1 MAYIRHDINNA
12 AANPQPASTT
22 VNQFSGTEGWSTVT
36 YKDYNGDFVA
46 RNYDNTTRT
55 PGTFQARNYDNT
67 TRTPA
72 AYQRHD
78 VNNVAVSA

>member
-1 MAYIRHDINNA
+1 MAYTRHDINNT

-46 RNYDNTTRT
+46 RNHDNTTRT
-55 PGTFQARNYDNT
+55 PGTYQARNYDNT
-67 TRTPA
+67 TRTPGT
-72 AYQRHD
+72 YQRHD
-78 VNNVAVSA
+78 YDNNSVSA